1 MWALKISCTKLSGML
16 TQKGA
21 ITINNIET
29 ICDDIVLSYHTPI
42 MAACKSVSAFL
53 QSNFVIKDLSPENTE
68 LLQLLHQKLEDELS
82 HLFLKE
88 SGIIFPS
95 VKIKAAQHAASLLAS
110 SVLDL
115 VLHTHT
121 RILQLLQKERQI
133 LNNYVT
139 SYKWEAP
146 WINIVNELFHLETM
160 VQRYVH
166 LEQSKLYPLLINPEL
181 Y

>member
-1 MWALKISCTKLSGML
+1 ML
-16 TQKGA
+16 VQKSA
-21 ITINNIET
+21 INKPTIESM
-29 ICDDIVLSYHTPI
+29 CDDIVTSYHTPI
-42 MAACKSVSAFL
+42 MVACKAVSIFL
-53 QSNFVIKDLSPENTE
+53 QSNNIIKDFAPKNTE

-95 VKIKAAQHAASLLAS
+95 VKIKAAQHAATLLAS

-115 VLHTHT
+115 VVQSHA

-139 SYKWEAP
+139 SNKWDAS
-146 WINIVNELFHLETM
+146 WINIVNELFNLESL
-160 VQRYVH
+160 VQRYIH
-166 LEQSKLYPLLINPEL
+166 LEQSKIYPLLINPEL
-181 Y
+181 H